1 LLLLSYYFQQQAF
14 FFASTI
20 NLPSS
25 AYSALCGKN
34 NMLTLGIE
42 TSCDETAAAVL
53 RDDKVL
59 SSIVS
64 SQIET
69 HKKFGGVVPELASRE
84 HLKNLMP
91 VIREALAS
99 ASVTLEDINLVAV
112 TYTPGLIGALLVG
125 VSAAKAIAYARSIP
139 FIGVHHGEGHIL
151 AAHIQYPDI
160 GYPYIALLVSGG
172 HTALYHV
179 KGLGEYRLL
188 GQTRDDAAGE
198 AYDKVAKLL
207 GLDYPG
213 GPVLDKLA
221 QEGNPRAVT
230 FPRSHLEGFDFS
242 FSGLKTSVRNHLALF
257 TSRDGG
263 LDPGLNIKDVAA
275 SFQAAVV
282 ETLVDRTMQAA
293 SETGVDRIV
302 VAGGVAANSLLR
314 TMMADAARK
323 RGILLYLPGMDL
335 CIDNAAMIALAGYL
349 RYQRGEKSA
358 IDLNPRPSMPL

>member
-1 LLLLSYYFQQQAF
+1 
-14 FFASTI
+14 
-20 NLPSS
+20 
-25 AYSALCGKN
+25 
-34 NMLTLGIE
+34 MLTLGIE

-53 RDDKVL
+53 KDDKVL

-64 SQIET
+64 SQIDI
-69 HKKFGGVVPELASRE
+69 HKKYGGVVPELASRE
-84 HLKNLMP
+84 HLKNLIP
-91 VIREALAS
+91 IIREALAA
-99 ASVTLEDINLVAV
+99 ASVSLNDINLIAV

-125 VSAAKAIAYARSIP
+125 VSAAKAIAYAQGIP

-151 AAHIQYPDI
+151 AAHIEYPGI

-207 GLDYPG
+207 GLEYPG

-221 QEGNPRAVT
+221 REGDAGAVK
-230 FPRSHLEGFDFS
+230 FPRGHLEGYDFS
-242 FSGLKTSVRNHLALF
+242 FSGLKTAVRNHIALF
-257 TSRDGG
+257 MSKDKGI
-263 LDPGLNIKDVAA
+263 DPKLNVKDVAA

-282 ETLVDRTMQAA
+282 DTLVDKTMQAA
-293 SETGVDRIV
+293 AETGVDKLV
-302 VAGGVAANSLLR
+302 VAGGVAANSSLR
-314 TMMADAARK
+314 ARMNEEATK
-323 RGILLYLPGMDL
+323 RGITLYLPGMFY

-349 RYQRGEKSA
+349 HFKRGETSSL
-358 IDLNPRPSMPL
+358 DLNPRPTMPL

>member
-1 LLLLSYYFQQQAF
+1 
-14 FFASTI
+14 
-20 NLPSS
+20 
-25 AYSALCGKN
+25 
-34 NMLTLGIE
+34 MLTLGIE

-53 RDDKVL
+53 QDDKVL
-59 SSIVS
+59 SNIVS
-64 SQIET
+64 SQIDL
-69 HKKFGGVVPELASRE
+69 HKKYGGVVPELASRE

-91 VIREALAS
+91 VIREALAA
-99 ASVTLEDINLVAV
+99 ASVTLTDINLVAV
-112 TYTPGLIGALLVG
+112 TFTPGLIGALLVG
-125 VSAAKAIAYARSIP
+125 VSAAKAIAYARGIP

-151 AAHIQYPDI
+151 AAHIEYPGI

-207 GLDYPG
+207 GLEYPG

-221 QEGNPRAVT
+221 REGNPEAIK
-230 FPRSHLEGFDFS
+230 FPRGHLEGYDFS
-242 FSGLKTSVRNHLALF
+242 FSGLKTAVRNRVALF
-257 TSRDGG
+257 TIKDKGIA
-263 LDPGLNIKDVAA
+263 PELNIKDVAA

-282 ETLVDRTMQAA
+282 DTLAGKTFQAA
-293 SETGVDRIV
+293 TETGVDKIV

-314 TMMADAARK
+314 ERMMKEAEK
-323 RGILLYLPGMDL
+323 RGITVYLPAMGL

-349 RYQRGEKSA
+349 HYKRGETYRTST
-358 IDLNPRPSMPL
+358 